1 MKILVVEDEI
11 KLAKSLKQGLEQS
24 GYAADYLLD
33 GESGQQRI
41 ELHHENYDAVILD
54 VMLPKRDGIS
64 VCKNIRSQGIVIP
77 VLMLTARDTAD
88 DTVLGLDAGADD
100 YLIKPFSFDVL
111 TARLRALLRRPTQ
124 SLPTELKIKDIV
136 LDTATR
142 KVYQNNREL
151 KLTLK
156 ELMLLEYFMRHHDQV
171 LSREQL
177 LNHAWDFSFDS
188 FSNVIDVHVKNL
200 RKKLDEHSI
209 QKHIET
215 VRGLGYRFWA

>member
-41 ELHHENYDAVILD
+41 ELHHENYDAIILD

-64 VCKNIRSQGIVIP
+64 VCKNIRSHGIVIP